1 MKNALFLISYSRMTL
16 WSFEANLDQLCYL
29 RCLFLCFEAVS
40 VLKVKLAKS
49 KLVLV
54 GAMEDVEGLARILGC
69 RVSSLLMKYVGLLL
83 GASFKD

>member
-1 MKNALFLISYSRMTL
+1 
-16 WSFEANLDQLCYL
+16 
-29 RCLFLCFEAVS
+29 
-40 VLKVKLAKS
+40 VKLAKS